1 MMAIAWSRSVISGDT
16 FLNVM
21 TTVPASGAVT
31 PATLA
36 TAGSMFCPRSLSAA
50 FSKVLMTSA
59 ATRSL
64 PLWNF
69 TPLRRLSVTDW
80 PSGATVQR
88 SASPGRGLSF
98 WS

>member
-1 MMAIAWSRSVISGDT
+1 MIAIAWRRSVISGET
-16 FLNVM
+16 FLNWI
-21 TTVPASGAVT
+21 TTVLASGAVT

-36 TAGSMFCPRSLSAA
+36 TAGSMFQPRSLSAA
-50 FSKVLMTSA
+50 FSKFLTISA

-69 TPLRRLSVTDW
+69 TPLRRFSVTDW